1 MMFMGELRHRAA
13 ELALIA
19 LALTVTW
26 AIQSGRLSNAAT
38 ESLDYFVRDLVQY
51 SFASTGEETRL
62 AVVDVHEESI
72 QQLGPW
78 PWPRER
84 LADLS
89 RALLDRHG
97 AALVVMD
104 MVFPDPRDPQGD
116 DALKKLG
123 LEGKVVFSE
132 VFDYNFRQEPVL
144 SGQAS
149 LGLSPLAFAPSGQS
163 LNIPNATSSHF
174 DKQMSAM
181 PKATGFMGNH
191 RDLAQAPCIGNI
203 GFVPDFDGQVR
214 RLPMLTEWQGRIY
227 PGLGL
232 ASLLCLNVIEPEE
245 LGLVPAVWPLRFYQ
259 RDSGWLTV
267 SALDILSQQPVP
279 SLKGRIVIVGSSAL
293 GLSDRVAT
301 PLSNSISGVY
311 VHAQAL
317 SELLDFKKLSPS
329 PTAAQALSLQLLIVL
344 GAALTVISSRR
355 LRWLLVFG
363 GLLTAVWLSL
373 AAWQALT
380 VSPSPVSS
388 AFWGSLILLLLLMP
402 LEWFHDRQAART
414 SLALLSRY
422 VAPSVLKELM
432 QQASNENP
440 LAPRSREVTALVADM
455 ADYSVIT
462 RSLTLQDAAFVTRS
476 FLEALTVPVWTYRGT
491 LDRYSG
497 DGLVAFWGAPLNQ
510 TDQTDLA
517 VDAAKAMKKA
527 VDELNE
533 RLTARLLPRVEV
545 RIGIARS
552 QALVGDFGT
561 RYRAA
566 YTAVGNCINLA
577 ARLESLA
584 KELHESILIS
594 NEASQQIQRHT
605 LTQLP
610 SVQVKGF
617 GEVVIYKP

>member
-1 MMFMGELRHRAA
+1 MMFMGELRRRVS

-19 LALTVTW
+19 LALATTW
-26 AIQSGRLSNAAT
+26 GIQSGRLGNAAT
-38 ESLDYFVRDLVQY
+38 EAFEYFVRDLVQY
-51 SFASTGEETRL
+51 SFSSSGEETRI
-62 AVVDVHEESI
+62 AVVDIHEDSI
-72 QQLGPW
+72 QKLGPW

-84 LADLS
+84 LAELS
-89 RALLDRHG
+89 QTLLNRHG

-104 MVFPDPRDPQGD
+104 MVFPDPRDAQGD
-116 DALKKLG
+116 AELKKLG
-123 LEGKVVFSE
+123 LEGRVVFSE
-132 VFDYNFRQEPVL
+132 VFDYNLRQEPVL

-149 LGLSPLAFAPSGQS
+149 LGLSPLAFAPLERPFDIAGPQS
-163 LNIPNATSSHF
+163 NFENRERPHL
-174 DKQMSAM
+174 
-181 PKATGFMGNH
+181 KASGFMGNH
-191 RDLAQAPCIGNI
+191 KDLAQAPCIGNI
-203 GFVPDFDGQVR
+203 GFIPDFDGQVR

-227 PGLGL
+227 PGLSL
-232 ASLLCLNVIEPEE
+232 SSLLCLNAIDPEE
-245 LGLVPAVWPLRFYQ
+245 LARIPPVWPLRFRQ
-259 RDSGWLTV
+259 RDTGWLTV
-267 SALDILSQQPVP
+267 SALDILREQPVP

-317 SELLDFKKLSPS
+317 SELLDLKNLNRPPS
-329 PTAAQALSLQLLIVL
+329 PAQALTLQLLIVL
-344 GAALTVISSRR
+344 GAALTVLSSRK
-355 LRWLLVFG
+355 LRWLLVYG
-363 GLLTAVWLSL
+363 GLLTAFWLGLS
-373 AAWQALT
+373 AWQALT
-380 VSPSPVSS
+380 VSPNPVTS
-388 AFWGSLILLLLLMP
+388 AFWGGLILLTLLMP
-402 LEWFHDRQAART
+402 LEWFHDRRAART

-432 QQASNENP
+432 QKAPEDNP

-462 RSLTLQDAAFVTRS
+462 RSLPLQDAAFVTRS

-497 DGLVAFWGAPLNQ
+497 DGLVAFWGAPLDQ
-510 TDQTDLA
+510 PDQTDLA

-527 VDELNE
+527 VEELNE
-533 RLTARLLPRVEV
+533 RLAARLLPKVEV

-566 YTAVGNCINLA
+566 YTAVGNCINFA

-584 KELHESILIS
+584 KEIRESILIS
-594 NEASQQIQRHT
+594 HEASQQVQRHS
-605 LTQLP
+605 LSPLP
-610 SVQVKGF
+610 PVQVKGF
-617 GEVVIYKP
+617 GEVVVYRP